1 MGQKNYLTVAA
12 AIFALVALA
21 HLGEERL

>member
-1 MGQKNYLTVAA
+1 MDQKNYLTVAA